1 MSKKGVAAGPSAH
14 PTLVFICV
22 LVMFLNRL
30 FQQERFN
37 RFLRFLVSLRE
48 NVIYVLV
55 GIKTFEIWG
64 IHLKPHFYEECK

>member
-1 MSKKGVAAGPSAH
+1 
-14 PTLVFICV
+14 
-22 LVMFLNRL
+22 MFLTRV

-37 RFLRFLVSLRE
+37 GFLRFLVSLRE

-64 IHLKPHFYEECK
+64 IHLKPHFYEKRK